1 MDEIPIG
8 ARVYYIENGP
18 GDIGRVIKYKQN
30 KGYRVRWLYGEWRDS
45 LDWYKRD
52 ELVRL

>member
-8 ARVYYIENGP
+8 AQVYYVENGRN
-18 GDIGRVIKYKQN
+18 DIGRVVKYKPN
-30 KGYRVRWLYGEWRDS
+30 KGYRVRWLYGDWRDS
-45 LDWYKRD
+45 LDWYQRN